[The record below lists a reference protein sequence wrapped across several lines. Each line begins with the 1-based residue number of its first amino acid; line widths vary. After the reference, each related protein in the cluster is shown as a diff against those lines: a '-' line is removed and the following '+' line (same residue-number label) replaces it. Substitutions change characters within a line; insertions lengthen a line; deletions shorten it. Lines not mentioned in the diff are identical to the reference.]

1 MTMGRGRLSGIELLP
16 EACADIVAWAAEE
29 LQKRERTQTEIYEE
43 FVGKLEALDQEYRGE
58 LEFTIPS
65 FSAFNRYS
73 IRLATLTQ
81 RLNQTREIATT
92 LASKFDAAASDDL
105 TLIASEAIKT
115 LVFELV
121 TAGGEAG
128 FDPKGAKALADALF
142 SATRAQGVST
152 ARRQKVEAEFSKKAE
167 NVIDKVSKEMGLS
180 SERVAQLRRDFLGV
194 RPEHKTEP
202 ETVTTRGSQE

>member
-1 MTMGRGRLSGIELLP
+1 MSMKGRGRLSGIELLP
-16 EACADIVAWAAEE
+16 EACADAVAWAASE
-29 LQKRERTQTEIYEE
+29 LQNRERTQTDIYEE
-43 FVGKLEALDQEYRGE
+43 FVGKLELLHQEHRGE

-73 IRLATLTQ
+73 LRLATLTQ
-81 RLNQTREIATT
+81 RLNQTREIAST

-121 TAGGEAG
+121 TNGGEAG

-142 SATRAQGVST
+142 SASRAQGVST
-152 ARRQKVEAEFSKKAE
+152 NRRQKVEAEFAAKATE
-167 NVIDKVSKEMGLS
+167 AVKSVAKARGISAESADQILDQILGVSK
-180 SERVAQLRRDFLGV
+180 
-194 RPEHKTEP
+194 
-202 ETVTTRGSQE
+202 

>member
-1 MTMGRGRLSGIELLP
+1 MSMKGRGRLSGIELLP
-16 EACADIVAWAAEE
+16 EACADAVAWAASE
-29 LQKRERTQTEIYEE
+29 LQNRERTQTDIYEE
-43 FVGKLEALDQEYRGE
+43 FVGKLETLHREHRGE
-58 LEFTIPS
+58 LEFSIPS

-81 RLNQTREIATT
+81 RLNQTREIAST

-121 TAGGEAG
+121 TNGGEAG

-142 SATRAQGVST
+142 SASRAQGVST
-152 ARRQKVEAEFSKKAE
+152 SRRQKVEAEFAAKATE
-167 NVIDKVSKEMGLS
+167 AVKSVAKARGISAESAEQILDQILGVSK
-180 SERVAQLRRDFLGV
+180 
-194 RPEHKTEP
+194 
-202 ETVTTRGSQE
+202 

>member
-1 MTMGRGRLSGIELLP
+1 MSMKGRGRLSGIELLP
-16 EACADIVAWAAEE
+16 EACADAVAWAASE
-29 LQKRERTQTEIYEE
+29 LQNRERTQTDIYEE
-43 FVGKLEALDQEYRGE
+43 FVGKLELLHQEHRGE
-58 LEFTIPS
+58 LEFTVPS

-121 TAGGEAG
+121 TNGGEAG

-152 ARRQKVEAEFSKKAE
+152 NRRQKVEAEFKTQAE
-167 NVIDKVSKEMGLS
+167 EAVAKVAKVKGLS
-180 SERVAQLRRDFLGV
+180 AETTQEILSEILGV
-194 RPEHKTEP
+194 KST
-202 ETVTTRGSQE
+202 

>member
-1 MTMGRGRLSGIELLP
+1 MSTGRGRLSGIELLP
-16 EACADIVAWAAEE
+16 EACADAVAWAAEE
-29 LQKRERTQTEIYEE
+29 LQKRDRTQTEIYEE
-43 FVGKLEALDQEYRGE
+43 FVGKLEAVDREYRGE
-58 LEFTIPS
+58 LEFSIPS

-81 RLNQTREIATT
+81 RLHQTREIAST

-142 SATRAQGVST
+142 SASRAQGVST
-152 ARRQKVEAEFSKKAE
+152 ARRQKVEAEFKE
-167 NVIDKVSKEMGLS
+167 NVKATL
-180 SERVAQLRRDFLGV
+180 
-194 RPEHKTEP
+194 KTVGEKA
-202 ETVTTRGSQE
+202 GISQETLDEINRRLGAG

>member
-1 MTMGRGRLSGIELLP
+1 MKGRGRLSGIELLP
-16 EACADIVAWAAEE
+16 EACADAVAWAASE
-29 LQKRERTQTEIYEE
+29 LQNRERTQTDIYEE
-43 FVGKLEALDQEYRGE
+43 FVGKLQSLHREHRGE
-58 LEFTIPS
+58 LDFAIPS

-121 TAGGEAG
+121 TNGGEAG

-152 ARRQKVEAEFSKKAE
+152 NRRQKVEKEFA
-167 NVIDKVSKEMGLS
+167 DKVDQAVDTVAKAKGLT
-180 SERVAQLRRDFLGV
+180 RDTVADIKTQILGV
-194 RPEHKTEP
+194 GK
-202 ETVTTRGSQE
+202 

>member
-1 MTMGRGRLSGIELLP
+1 MSMKGRGRLSGIELLP
-16 EACADIVAWAAEE
+16 EACADAVAWAASE
-29 LQKRERTQTEIYEE
+29 LQNRERTQTDIYEE
-43 FVGKLEALDQEYRGE
+43 FVGKLEMLHREHRGE
-58 LEFTIPS
+58 LEFSIPS

-81 RLNQTREIATT
+81 RLNQTREIAST

-121 TAGGEAG
+121 TNGGEAG

-142 SATRAQGVST
+142 SASRAQGVST
-152 ARRQKVEAEFSKKAE
+152 NRRQKVEAEFAAKATE
-167 NVIDKVSKEMGLS
+167 AVKSVAKARGISAESAEQILDQILGVSK
-180 SERVAQLRRDFLGV
+180 
-194 RPEHKTEP
+194 
-202 ETVTTRGSQE
+202 

>member
-1 MTMGRGRLSGIELLP
+1 MGRGRLSGIELLP
-16 EACADIVAWAAEE
+16 EECAPIVAWAAEE
-29 LQKRERTQTEIYEE
+29 LQKRERTQTEIYDE
-43 FVGKLEALDQEYRGE
+43 FYGKMDALHQEYRGE
-58 LEFTIPS
+58 LDFTIPS

-81 RLNQTREIATT
+81 RLNQTREIAST
-92 LASKFDAAASDDL
+92 LATKFDAAASDDL

-128 FDPKGAKALADALF
+128 FDPKGAKSLADALY

-152 ARRQKVEAEFSKKAE
+152 NRRQKVEEEFAAKAKEAVKTVAKARGISAEG
-167 NVIDKVSKEMGLS
+167 VDQILDQILGVSK
-180 SERVAQLRRDFLGV
+180 
-194 RPEHKTEP
+194 
-202 ETVTTRGSQE
+202 

>member
-1 MTMGRGRLSGIELLP
+1 MSTGRGRLSGIELLP
-16 EACADIVAWAAEE
+16 EACADAVAWAAEE
-29 LQKRERTQTEIYEE
+29 LQKRDRTQTEIYEE
-43 FVGKLEALDQEYRGE
+43 FVGRLEAIDQEHRGE

-81 RLNQTREIATT
+81 RINQTREIATT

-152 ARRQKVEAEFSKKAE
+152 NRRQKVEKDFAAKVDQAVDTVAKA
-167 NVIDKVSKEMGLS
+167 KGLTRDTVADIKS
-180 SERVAQLRRDFLGV
+180 QILGVAQ
-194 RPEHKTEP
+194 
-202 ETVTTRGSQE
+202 

>member
-1 MTMGRGRLSGIELLP
+1 MMGRGRLSGIELLP
-16 EACADIVAWAAEE
+16 DACADAVAWAAEE
-29 LQKRERTQTEIYEE
+29 LQKRERTQTEIYKD
-43 FVGKLEALDQEYRGE
+43 FVSMLEGVHREYRGE

-65 FSAFNRYS
+65 FTAFNRYS

-92 LASKFDAAASDDL
+92 LASKFDASASDDL

-121 TAGGEAG
+121 TSGGEAG

-142 SATRAQGVST
+142 SASRAQGVST
-152 ARRQKVEAEFSKKAE
+152 ARRQKVEADLAERAKQAVSAVVKSKGITDEGARE
-167 NVIDKVSKEMGLS
+167 ILD
-180 SERVAQLRRDFLGV
+180 RFLGV
-194 RPEHKTEP
+194 TK
-202 ETVTTRGSQE
+202 

>member
-1 MTMGRGRLSGIELLP
+1 MSSGRGRLNGIELLP
-16 EACADIVAWAAEE
+16 EACAGTVAWAADE

-43 FVGKLEALDQEYRGE
+43 FVSRLNAVDQEYRGE
-58 LEFTIPS
+58 LEFNIPS

-142 SATRAQGVST
+142 SASRAQGVST
-152 ARRQKVEAEFSKKAE
+152 NRRQKVEKEFAAKVDQAVDTVAKA
-167 NVIDKVSKEMGLS
+167 KGLT
-180 SERVAQLRRDFLGV
+180 RDTVADIKSQILGV
-194 RPEHKTEP
+194 
-202 ETVTTRGSQE
+202 GQ

>member
-1 MTMGRGRLSGIELLP
+1 MHR
-16 EACADIVAWAAEE
+16 
-29 LQKRERTQTEIYEE
+29 
-43 FVGKLEALDQEYRGE
+43 EYRGE
-58 LEFTIPS
+58 LDFTIPS

-92 LASKFDAAASDDL
+92 LAGKFDAAASDDL

-142 SATRAQGVST
+142 SASRAQGVST
-152 ARRQKVEAEFSKKAE
+152 ARRQKVEADLAERAKQAVSAVVKSKGITDEGARE
-167 NVIDKVSKEMGLS
+167 ILD
-180 SERVAQLRRDFLGV
+180 RFLGV
-194 RPEHKTEP
+194 TK
-202 ETVTTRGSQE
+202 

>member
-1 MTMGRGRLSGIELLP
+1 MSTGRGRLSGIELLP
-16 EACADIVAWAAEE
+16 EACADVVAWAADE

-43 FVGKLEALDQEYRGE
+43 FVSRLNVVDQEYRGE
-58 LEFTIPS
+58 LEFNIPS

-115 LVFELV
+115 LVFERV

-142 SATRAQGVST
+142 SASRAQGVST
-152 ARRQKVEAEFSKKAE
+152 NRRQKVEKEFAAKVDQAVDTVAKA
-167 NVIDKVSKEMGLS
+167 KGLT
-180 SERVAQLRRDFLGV
+180 RDTIADIKSQILGV
-194 RPEHKTEP
+194 GK
-202 ETVTTRGSQE
+202 

>member
-1 MTMGRGRLSGIELLP
+1 MGRGRLSGIELLP
-16 EACADIVAWAAEE
+16 EACADAVAWAASE
-29 LQKRERTQTEIYEE
+29 LQNRERTQTDIYQE
-43 FVGKLEALDQEYRGE
+43 FVGKLEQLHQEHRGE
-58 LEFTIPS
+58 LEFSIPS

-81 RLNQTREIATT
+81 RLNQTREIAST

-121 TAGGEAG
+121 TNGGEAG

-142 SATRAQGVST
+142 SASRAQGVST
-152 ARRQKVEAEFSKKAE
+152 NRRQKVEAEFAAKATE
-167 NVIDKVSKEMGLS
+167 AVKSVAKARGISAESADQILDQILGVSK
-180 SERVAQLRRDFLGV
+180 
-194 RPEHKTEP
+194 
-202 ETVTTRGSQE
+202 

>member
-1 MTMGRGRLSGIELLP
+1 MSMKGRGRLSGFELLP
-16 EACADIVAWAAEE
+16 EACADAVAWAASE
-29 LQKRERTQTEIYEE
+29 LQNRERTQTDIYEE
-43 FVGKLEALDQEYRGE
+43 FVGKLELLHREHRGE
-58 LEFTIPS
+58 LEFSIPS

-81 RLNQTREIATT
+81 RLNQTREIAST

-121 TAGGEAG
+121 TNGGEAG

-142 SATRAQGVST
+142 SASRAQGVST
-152 ARRQKVEAEFSKKAE
+152 NRRQKVEAEFAAKATE
-167 NVIDKVSKEMGLS
+167 AVKSVAKARGISAESAEQILDQILGVSK
-180 SERVAQLRRDFLGV
+180 
-194 RPEHKTEP
+194 
-202 ETVTTRGSQE
+202 

>member
-1 MTMGRGRLSGIELLP
+1 MMGRGRLSGIELLP
-16 EACADIVAWAAEE
+16 EACADAVAWAAEE
-29 LQKRERTQTEIYEE
+29 LQKRERTQTEIYQD
-43 FVGKLEALDQEYRGE
+43 FVSMLEGVHREHRGE

-65 FSAFNRYS
+65 FTAFNRYS

-92 LASKFDAAASDDL
+92 LASKFDASASDDL

-142 SATRAQGVST
+142 SASRAQGVST
-152 ARRQKVEAEFSKKAE
+152 ARRQKVEADLAERAKQAISAVVKSKGITEDGARE
-167 NVIDKVSKEMGLS
+167 ILDE
-180 SERVAQLRRDFLGV
+180 FLGV
-194 RPEHKTEP
+194 SK
-202 ETVTTRGSQE
+202 

>member
-1 MTMGRGRLSGIELLP
+1 MNMKGRGRLSGIELLP
-16 EACADIVAWAAEE
+16 EACADAVAWAASE
-29 LQKRERTQTEIYEE
+29 LQNRERTQTDIYEE
-43 FVGKLEALDQEYRGE
+43 FVGKLEMLHREHRGE
-58 LEFTIPS
+58 LEFSIPS

-81 RLNQTREIATT
+81 RLNQTREIAST

-121 TAGGEAG
+121 TNGGEAG

-142 SATRAQGVST
+142 SASRAQGVST
-152 ARRQKVEAEFSKKAE
+152 NRRQKVEAEFAAKATE
-167 NVIDKVSKEMGLS
+167 AVKSVAKARGISAESAEQILDQILGVSK
-180 SERVAQLRRDFLGV
+180 
-194 RPEHKTEP
+194 
-202 ETVTTRGSQE
+202 

>member
-1 MTMGRGRLSGIELLP
+1 MGRGRLSGIELLP
-16 EACADIVAWAAEE
+16 EACADVVAWAAEE

-43 FVGKLEALDQEYRGE
+43 FVGKLEAIDQEYRGE
-58 LEFTIPS
+58 LEFSIPS

-81 RLNQTREIATT
+81 RLNQTREIAST

-142 SATRAQGVST
+142 SASRAQGVST
-152 ARRQKVEAEFSKKAE
+152 ARRQKVEAEFKE
-167 NVIDKVSKEMGLS
+167 NVKATL
-180 SERVAQLRRDFLGV
+180 
-194 RPEHKTEP
+194 KTVGEKN
-202 ETVTTRGSQE
+202 GISQETLDEINRRLGAG

>member
-1 MTMGRGRLSGIELLP
+1 MGRGRLSGIELLP
-16 EACADIVAWAAEE
+16 EACADAVAWAASE
-29 LQKRERTQTEIYEE
+29 LQNRERTQTDIYQE
-43 FVGKLEALDQEYRGE
+43 FVGKLELLHQEHRGE
-58 LEFTIPS
+58 LEFSIPS

-81 RLNQTREIATT
+81 RLNQTREIAST

-121 TAGGEAG
+121 TNGGEAG

-142 SATRAQGVST
+142 SASRAQGVST
-152 ARRQKVEAEFSKKAE
+152 NRRQKVEAEFAAKATE
-167 NVIDKVSKEMGLS
+167 AVKSVAKARGISAESADQILDQILGVSK
-180 SERVAQLRRDFLGV
+180 
-194 RPEHKTEP
+194 
-202 ETVTTRGSQE
+202 

>member
-1 MTMGRGRLSGIELLP
+1 MMGRGRLSGIELLP
-16 EACADIVAWAAEE
+16 DACADAVAWAAEE
-29 LQKRERTQTEIYEE
+29 LQKRERTQTEIYQD
-43 FVGKLEALDQEYRGE
+43 FVSMLEGVHREHRGE

-65 FSAFNRYS
+65 FTAFNRYS

-92 LASKFDAAASDDL
+92 LASKFDASASDDL

-142 SATRAQGVST
+142 SASRAQGVST
-152 ARRQKVEAEFSKKAE
+152 ARRQKVEADLAERAKQAVSAVVKSKGITDEGARE
-167 NVIDKVSKEMGLS
+167 ILD
-180 SERVAQLRRDFLGV
+180 RFLGV
-194 RPEHKTEP
+194 TK
-202 ETVTTRGSQE
+202 